1 MKAANSQAR
10 RRAWPA
16 VDRLPPVLGLWVS
29 RLGQRTDGT
38 FRVLTPGFPLVQ
50 WASARTPAKRGCT
63 SEQPHGFGSSKM
75 DHFDFCFPS
84 ATQAPTGV
92 VPGSPPPARAPA
104 GRFPARSHSASVC
117 LLLSFS
123 VLLLSAAL
131 SPFSPPLSSLL
142 LAPGWPASFNSPPL
156 LLLPASF
163 CAGSCDFSY
172 SYLRA
177 AATFNATS
185 TCPDGL
191 VSLRSWP
198 HAQAGV

>member
-50 WASARTPAKRGCT
+50 WASARTAAKRGCT

-117 LLLSFS
+117 LRLSFS

-142 LAPGWPASFNSPPL
+142 LAPG
-156 LLLPASF
+156 
-163 CAGSCDFSY
+163 
-172 SYLRA
+172 
-177 AATFNATS
+177 
-185 TCPDGL
+185 
-191 VSLRSWP
+191 
-198 HAQAGV
+198 